1 MPMMT
6 RDEIQSMIDNNPE
19 LLCDFILGLLE
30 RIQKLENQLAKD
42 SHNSGKPSSTDGLK
56 RVKKTCSLKTKS
68 AKKNGGQKGHQGSG
82 LKMVATP
89 DHTLIHKLDGT
100 CSCGCSLKQIVPSS
114 YKKRQ
119 VFDLPPSKIEVTEHC
134 AEIKQCA
141 CGKVH
146 IADFPAGVNSPTQ
159 YGPRMR
165 AYIVYLMVYQHLPYE
180 RTMELI
186 DDMFAHKISQGTQY
200 NTYEA
205 CYQGLEPTD
214 SVIKEQIIQ
223 SKVVRFDETGTSVNQ
238 KLRWLHTA
246 STEDFTY
253 YACHEKRGRQAMD
266 AIGILPRYKG
276 TAIHDF
282 FSSYL
287 KYDCQHGL
295 CNSHHLRN
303 LTYIHEQ
310 YQQSWAQ
317 DMIKLLLD
325 IKKTVA
331 THQSA
336 QQNCLSEQ
344 LIQGFETTYQQ
355 IVDSGYAV
363 NPPPENT
370 PQKSRR
376 GRPKRTEPVK
386 MLDRFR
392 DYRNEVL
399 GFMYDFEIPFDNNL
413 AERDLRMMKLHQKIS
428 GQFKTIFAAN
438 MFCRIRSYISSAKKH
453 NINVMQALM
462 DVFYGKPVFN

>member
-1 MPMMT
+1 MMT
-6 RDEIQSMIDNNPE
+6 RDEIKALIDNGPE

-42 SHNSGKPSSTDGLK
+42 SHNSGKPSATDGLK
-56 RVKKTCSLKTKS
+56 RVKKTRSLKTTS
-68 AKKNGGQKGHQGSG
+68 NKKNGGQNGHPGSG

-89 DHTLIHKLDGT
+89 DHTLIHTLEGR
-100 CSCGCSLKQIVPSS
+100 CSCGRSLKPMVPSR

-119 VFDLPPSKIEVTEHC
+119 VFDLPPAKIEVTEHC
-134 AEIKQCA
+134 AEIKHCA
-141 CGKVH
+141 CGKIH
-146 IADFPAGVNSPTQ
+146 IADFPAGVNSSTQ

-186 DDMFAHKISQGTQY
+186 DDIFAHKISQGTQY

-205 CYQGLEPTD
+205 CYQGLEATD
-214 SVIKEQIIQ
+214 KVIKEQIIQ
-223 SKVVRFDETGTSVNQ
+223 SAVARFDETGASVNQ
-238 KLRWLHTA
+238 KTRWLHTA
-246 STEDFTY
+246 STDDFTY
-253 YACHEKRGRQAMD
+253 YACHEKRGRLAMD
-266 AIGILPRYKG
+266 AIGILPRFKG

-303 LTYIHEQ
+303 LTYIDEQ

-325 IKKTVA
+325 IKKTVD
-331 THQSA
+331 THKLR
-336 QQNCLSEQ
+336 QQNCLSEP
-344 LIQGFETTYQQ
+344 LIRGFETTYQQ
-355 IVDSGYAV
+355 ILNSGYEV
-363 NPPPENT
+363 NPPSEKT
-370 PQKSRR
+370 PPKPKR

-392 DYRNEVL
+392 DFQNQVL
-399 GFMYDFEIPFDNNL
+399 AFMYDFEIPFDNNL

-428 GQFKTIFAAN
+428 GQFKTIYAAN
-438 MFCRIRSYISSAKKH
+438 MFCRIRSYISSVKKQ
-453 NINVMQALM
+453 NINVMQALK
-462 DVFYGKPVFN
+462 DVFDGKPVFC